1 MKNYDLIRS
10 KRHRFDHFSNSDIPV
25 LPRKKHKHVL
35 LNTAYVCI
43 KPLGLP
49 LVSTCSNSSSESIRL
64 GPYKPYTIGRSP
76 KHCDSVFEDRRVSK
90 KHCQILFDA
99 LNRKICICDSVFWFG
114 SSGGGST
121 RVKVSLNGVFV
132 NGVRIG
138 RGEVAE
144 LGAGD
149 EVSLVCGKDR
159 GCGFGVRI
167 GFVVQRI
174 VFVEEVFD
182 RSLSCL
188 YPRQCGGVTG
198 RVNLLLTQCR
208 QIMHSNDP
216 IWFIQKS
223 NSIWARLDSVLAFFM
238 PSKDIECQVGRVP
251 ELRGGALAEQPA
263 GEGLFDDR
271 RVEIVNGN
279 KVQVNSITCH
289 RETIVVSEV
298 NPSSEGYNGNGNHL
312 QQAED
317 VEAFMGN
324 GVANSKPKMSV
335 LDPVVKENTQF
346 HGGSQGE
353 NRRASIS
360 PPGSR
365 FYLNRLQSIGHDS
378 LGVHA
383 VVSLPEL
390 LYPVESLLRI
400 FVATFTVD
408 ILW

>member
-1 MKNYDLIRS
+1 MKNSDLIRS
-10 KRHRFDHFSNSDIPV
+10 KRHRFDNFSYSDTPV
-25 LPRKKHKHVL
+25 LPRKKHKHVV
-35 LNTAYVCI
+35 LNTASVRI

-49 LVSTCSNSSSESIRL
+49 LVSTCSNSSPESISL
-64 GPYKPYTIGRSP
+64 EPYIPFTIGRSR
-76 KHCDSVFEDRRVSK
+76 KHCDSVFEDRTVSK

-121 RVKVSLNGVFV
+121 RVRVSLNGVFV

-159 GCGFGVRI
+159 DCGFRARI

-182 RSLSCL
+182 SSLSCL
-188 YPRQCGGVTG
+188 YPRHCGGITG

-208 QIMHSNDP
+208 QIVHSNDP
-216 IWFIQKS
+216 IWCIQKS
-223 NSIWARLDSVLAFFM
+223 NNISARLDSVLAFLM
-238 PSKDIECQVGRVP
+238 PSKDVESPVGGVP
-251 ELRGGALAEQPA
+251 ELRGGALA
-263 GEGLFDDR
+263 GEGLHDDR
-271 RVEIVNGN
+271 SVEIVNGSS
-279 KVQVNSITCH
+279 VQGNSITCH
-289 RETIVVSEV
+289 RETMVVSEV
-298 NPSSEGYNGNGNHL
+298 NPSSEGYNVNCNHL
-312 QQAED
+312 QQAEY
-317 VEAFMGN
+317 VEAFIGN
-324 GVANSKPKMSV
+324 GVANGKPKMSV
-335 LDPVVKENTQF
+335 FDPVVKENTQF

-360 PPGSR
+360 PPGNR

-378 LGVHA
+378 LGDHA

-390 LYPVESLLRI
+390 LYPVGSLLRI